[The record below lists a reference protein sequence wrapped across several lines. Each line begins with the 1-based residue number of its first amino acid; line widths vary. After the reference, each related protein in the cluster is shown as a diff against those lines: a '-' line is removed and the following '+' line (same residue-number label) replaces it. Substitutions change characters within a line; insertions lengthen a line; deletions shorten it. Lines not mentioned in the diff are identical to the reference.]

1 MANEG
6 TILLAEDDANHVLLF
21 SRAFKKAGFANP
33 LRVVVDGEEAI
44 DYLKGQGKYAD
55 REQFPAPQIL
65 VLDLKMPRV
74 GGLEVIHWVRQQ
86 PAMKHLPII
95 VLTTSSQDWEITLA
109 YRAGA
114 NSFLVKAMD
123 VERFIQ
129 QIKELGEYW
138 LTGQSEVPSVPPAEP
153 PGSEARDPGS
163 AGEGVKH

>member
-95 VLTTSSQDWEITLA
+95 VLTTSSQDWEVTLA

-138 LTGQSEVPSVPPAEP
+138 LTGQSEVPRVPPAEP
-153 PGSEARDPGS
+153 PGSEARDQGS

>member
-1 MANEG
+1 
-6 TILLAEDDANHVLLF
+6 
-21 SRAFKKAGFANP
+21 
-33 LRVVVDGEEAI
+33 
-44 DYLKGQGKYAD
+44 
-55 REQFPAPQIL
+55 
-65 VLDLKMPRV
+65 
-74 GGLEVIHWVRQQ
+74 
-86 PAMKHLPII
+86 MKHLPII